1 MQRLLDKY
9 HKDHYK
15 VYNFANEAGRSY
27 PEQYFQGR
35 VERWELRPRLLDSFV
50 GCFAVKGG
58 DKSIKYAFVGR
69 TSLRGDST
77 NEDGIAVEMPNGQT
91 PTF

>member
-1 MQRLLDKY
+1 MESNFPPPSFPPSPPSAEHIYRNPRTEVQRLLDKY

-35 VERWELRPRLLDSFV
+35 VERYVGIAFATIDFV
-50 GCFAVKGG
+50 EGKG
-58 DKSIKYAFVGR
+58 KSITR
-69 TSLRGDST
+69 S
-77 NEDGIAVEMPNGQT
+77 
-91 PTF
+91 